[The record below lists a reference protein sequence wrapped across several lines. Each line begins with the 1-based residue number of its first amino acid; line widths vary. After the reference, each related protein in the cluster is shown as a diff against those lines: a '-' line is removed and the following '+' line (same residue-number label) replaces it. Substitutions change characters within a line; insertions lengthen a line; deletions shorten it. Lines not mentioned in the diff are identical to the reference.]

1 MAPGATGAAAATFQ
15 KSSNLLL
22 FNVLGRSWSSGRARE
37 ALYRGR
43 ALIKANLRGTVP
55 KLELPGFL
63 ISMFGVLRW
72 SHALMNYAKKS
83 TDVRIYPG

>member
-1 MAPGATGAAAATFQ
+1 MAPAPFPEAQTALPEAAGQLPAFA
-15 KSSNLLL
+15 KDAH
-22 FNVLGRSWSSGRARE
+22 GRLPHG
-37 ALYRGR
+37 GR

-63 ISMFGVLRW
+63 ISLFGVLRW